1 MYVRIILSVNTG
13 IGHGWFL
20 TIDGNNW
27 IFSSKNSEMG
37 VKTRGVNKQLDSLII
52 ECRILG

>member
-13 IGHGWFL
+13 IGHGWLL

-27 IFSSKNSEMG
+27 IFSSKNSEMA